1 MNNMKKTWII
11 VAGIGFIF
19 FVIVVKLL
27 DHDSTTKP
35 ISSSIKAA
43 KSDSDYY
50 SLGVE
55 DFGMKKYRTAID
67 HFGKLNSG
75 DEHFSEKE
83 SWIDSAKNAAT
94 KFYADLQ
101 KKLDVAER
109 KKDYASISNVML
121 ALLFSDFTEHK
132 APYERL
138 KAQYGEKIEKMERAS
153 EMVEFRKQVTNTS
166 YAKLLRNPDEF
177 ENKKIKVKGQVI
189 QKIEGGYLV
198 QTKLYGQ
205 DIILVRWSE
214 QGFIEKDIVEI
225 LGEFTGLKSYTTALG
240 VGNTV
245 PFIDAKFITM
255 IKKREDLDD

>member
-1 MNNMKKTWII
+1 MSNMKKLWII
-11 VAGIGFIF
+11 LAGIGFTL
-19 FVIVVKLL
+19 FVIILKLS
-27 DHDSTTKP
+27 DHDSTPKP
-35 ISSSIKAA
+35 VLSSTQAA

-75 DEHFSEKE
+75 DLHFSEKE
-83 SWIDSAKNAAT
+83 SWIDSAKNTAT

-101 KKLDVAER
+101 KKLDAAES
-109 KKDYASISNVML
+109 KKDYAAISNIML
-121 ALLFSDFTEHK
+121 VLLFSDFPEHK
-132 APYERL
+132 APYDRL

-153 EMVEFRKQVTNTS
+153 EMVEFRKQITNTS

-225 LGEFTGLKSYTTALG
+225 LGEFAGLKSYTTALG
-240 VGNTV
+240 VENNV
-245 PFIDAKFITM
+245 PFIDAKFIAM
-255 IKKREDLDD
+255 IKKREDLDE

>member
-1 MNNMKKTWII
+1 MKKTWI
-11 VAGIGFIF
+11 VLAGIGFIS
-19 FVIVVKLL
+19 FVIILKLSNQ
-27 DHDSTTKP
+27 DSTSKP
-35 ISSSIKAA
+35 VSSISQRA
-43 KSDSDYY
+43 KSDSNYFA
-50 SLGVE
+50 LGVE

-67 HFGKLNSG
+67 HFGKLTSG
-75 DEHFSEKE
+75 DAHFSEKE
-83 SWIDSAKNAAT
+83 SWIDSAKNVAT
-94 KFYADLQ
+94 KFYTDLQ
-101 KKLDVAER
+101 KKLDAAEN
-109 KKDYASISNVML
+109 KKDYAAISNVML
-121 ALLFSDFTEHK
+121 TLLFSDFPEHK

-138 KAQYGEKIEKMERAS
+138 KAQYGEKIEKMEKAS
-153 EMVEFRKQVTNTS
+153 EIAEFRKQVTKTS

-177 ENKKIKVKGQVI
+177 VNKKVRVKGQVI

-240 VGNTV
+240 VENTV

-255 IKKREDLDD
+255 IRKREDLDD